1 MRCLML
7 GVCVLALGACTD
19 KPPPTQPKPPT
30 PVSST
35 PFDTLRATEQRA
47 KDVQKIVDDAAA
59 RQRKAIDQ
67 QSGRPDPQ

>member
-1 MRCLML
+1 MKCLPL
-7 GVCVLALGACTD
+7 ALCVFALGACTD

-47 KDVQKIVDDAAA
+47 KNVQKIIDDAAA
-59 RQRKAIDQ
+59 KQRKAIDDQ
-67 QSGRPDPQ
+67 QQQ